1 MLHAQKV
8 SEGHVTK
15 LSKNEATTRLT
26 KQVGSIESLR
36 NEVLY
41 SPHFKKWLRDTQVA
55 IEHIFGSDSRHV
67 KDFNGI
73 HYSLGMYT
81 DATPESRFQEAYV
94 NGLDNARAILQ
105 SMIDEISE
113 YWEDDE
119 LVTRSIDPRVR
130 NRGAVLAMSRESR
143 VFIGHGGSKLWAR
156 LKTYLEDE
164 LGLATLH
171 YESESHVSE
180 SIISVLNRMLDDA
193 TFAILILTAED
204 ETQEGSR
211 RARQNVVH
219 EAGLFQGRLGF
230 DKVVLLRQEGLE
242 DFSNVA
248 GLQYIRFRGEQI
260 EETFYELQRVLI
272 REQLIMIVL

>member
-1 MLHAQKV
+1 M
-8 SEGHVTK
+8 
-15 LSKNEATTRLT
+15 
-26 KQVGSIESLR
+26 
-36 NEVLY
+36 
-41 SPHFKKWLRDTQVA
+41 P
-55 IEHIFGSDSRHV
+55 
-67 KDFNGI
+67 
-73 HYSLGMYT
+73 
-81 DATPESRFQEAYV
+81 
-94 NGLDNARAILQ
+94 
-105 SMIDEISE
+105 
-113 YWEDDE
+113 
-119 LVTRSIDPRVR
+119 
-130 NRGAVLAMSRESR
+130 R

-156 LKTYLEDE
+156 LKTYLQDE

-180 SIISVLNRMLDDA
+180 SIINVLDRMLDES

-204 ETQEGSR
+204 ETREGSR

-230 DKVVLLRQEGLE
+230 SKVVLLRQEGLE

-272 REQLIMIVL
+272 REQLIMIVP

>member
-1 MLHAQKV
+1 M
-8 SEGHVTK
+8 TK
-15 LSKNEATTRLT
+15 LGKNEATTRLA
-26 KQVGSIESLR
+26 KHVDSIDLLT
-36 NEVLY
+36 NEVRH
-41 SPHFKKWLRDTQVA
+41 SPQFKKWRRDTQVA
-55 IEHIFGSDSRHV
+55 IEHIFGADSRHV

-81 DATPESRFQEAYV
+81 DATPDSRFQEAYV
-94 NGLDNARAILQ
+94 RGLDNARAILQ

-113 YWEDDE
+113 YWEDDHS
-119 LVTRSIDPRVR
+119 VTRSIDSQ
-130 NRGAVLAMSRESR
+130 VLNTGDLAAMSRAPR

-180 SIISVLNRMLDDA
+180 SIINVLDRMLDES

-204 ETQEGSR
+204 ETREGSR

-230 DKVVLLRQEGLE
+230 NKVVLLRQEGLE

-272 REQLIMIVL
+272 REQLVMIVP

>member
-1 MLHAQKV
+1 V
-8 SEGHVTK
+8 
-15 LSKNEATTRLT
+15 
-26 KQVGSIESLR
+26 
-36 NEVLY
+36 
-41 SPHFKKWLRDTQVA
+41 P
-55 IEHIFGSDSRHV
+55 
-67 KDFNGI
+67 
-73 HYSLGMYT
+73 
-81 DATPESRFQEAYV
+81 
-94 NGLDNARAILQ
+94 
-105 SMIDEISE
+105 
-113 YWEDDE
+113 
-119 LVTRSIDPRVR
+119 
-130 NRGAVLAMSRESR
+130 R

-156 LKTYLEDE
+156 LKTYLQDE

-180 SIISVLNRMLDDA
+180 SIINVLDRMLDES

-204 ETQEGSR
+204 ETREGSR

-230 DKVVLLRQEGLE
+230 SKVVLLRQEGLE

-272 REQLIMIVL
+272 REQLIMIVP